1 MKYENLKSL
10 ILTILVLTSLVL
22 SWNLWTYQPSLDYT
36 SNEKLLRNVEI
47 SKTEE
52 PENIIRP
59 SKILYHFDGVHYGT
73 IENQEILRFTKEMK
87 KWSLFDIDP
96 TSTLIEEE
104 EFIPFMHDNGK
115 MEVIFP
121 DEIPLETLRY
131 LIGFTDEE
139 VPNGTVDRIL
149 IDIYNQS
156 EKSAPILHLVNYEDR
171 RMYRAKVN
179 NISLSTLKEKF
190 YTPSVIYNE
199 YVSIAAEEDRFIFIP
214 KGPIELP
221 RMNFLTDSINPDEFR
236 DALFNDP
243 SVVTKDQMNV
253 GEVYTD
259 SERFMSVDRTYTQLQ
274 YVNTVLPNEA
284 NSPDFNVIERGIDFV
299 NEHSGWTDRFQ
310 FSRWNVSDADYER
323 IVFQLHVGNYP
334 VMNRDGLTE
343 INQVWRNN
351 EVSSYSR
358 PIYQLGLEIN
368 DDPQTTILPPA
379 DQVERELNAMKNLD
393 MSTVQDIRVGYEL
406 KREMDYQG
414 VFILEPVWM
423 YLDNNGWSKV
433 IFTEKDELGGGM

>member
-22 SWNLWTYQPSLDYT
+22 TWNLWTYQPVLDYT
-36 SNEKLLRNVEI
+36 VNEKLLRNVEI

-52 PENIIRP
+52 VENIIRP
-59 SKILYHFDGVHYGT
+59 SKILFHFDGMHYGT
-73 IENQEILRFTKEMK
+73 IESQEINRFTMEMK

-96 TSTLIEEE
+96 VSTFMEEE
-104 EFIPFMHDNGK
+104 EFTSFMHGNGK
-115 MEVIFP
+115 IELVFP
-121 DEIPLETLRY
+121 DNIPLETLRF

-139 VPNGTVDRIL
+139 KPSGTVDRIL
-149 IDIYNQS
+149 INIYQG
-156 EKSAPILHLVNYEDR
+156 EKSAPVLHLVNYEDR
-171 RMYRAKVN
+171 RIYNAKVN
-179 NISLSTLKEKF
+179 NISLTTLKDKF

-199 YVSIAAEEDRFIFIP
+199 YVSIVEEEARNIFVP
-214 KGPIELP
+214 KGPIKMAQ
-221 RMNFLTDSINPDEFR
+221 MNFLTDSINPDEFR

-243 SVVTKDQMNV
+243 SVVTKDQINV

-259 SERFMSVDRTYTQLQ
+259 SERFMSVDRTNTQLQ

-284 NSPDFNVIERGIDFV
+284 NSPGFNVIERGIGFV
-299 NEHSGWTDRFQ
+299 NEHSGWTDRFHY
-310 FSRWNVSDADYER
+310 SRWNKSDADYDR
-323 IVFQLHVGNYP
+323 VVFQMHVGNYP
-334 VMNRDGLTE
+334 VMNREGLTE

-358 PIYQLGLEIN
+358 PIYSLGLPIIN
-368 DDPQTTILPPA
+368 VQQSITLPPA
-379 DQVERELNAMKNLD
+379 DQVERELRALKNLD
-393 MSTVQDIRVGYEL
+393 LETIRDIGIGYEL
-406 KREMDYQG
+406 KRDIENVG

-423 YLDNNGWSKV
+423 YRDNSSWTKI